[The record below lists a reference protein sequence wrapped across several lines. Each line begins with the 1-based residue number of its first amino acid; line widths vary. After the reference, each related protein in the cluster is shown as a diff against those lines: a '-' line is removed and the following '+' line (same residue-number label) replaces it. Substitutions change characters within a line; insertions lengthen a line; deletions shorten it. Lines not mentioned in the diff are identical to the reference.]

1 MDLPVKKPR
10 LEWLDA
16 LRGFTMIL
24 VVANHVS
31 QMGFEQNWKWSSSLP
46 FLLLFRMP
54 LFFFVSGFLAY
65 KAAQVWDANN
75 LGQLLVKK
83 LKVQIIPTACF
94 FFLFCAM
101 MSPNFVDA
109 VVTNFHSATK
119 GGYWFTI
126 ALLWMFVIYY
136 LFAYVES
143 KLKVKSWIPITVL
156 FLISLVFYES
166 CFLPKYFSWAQGYK
180 GEHIQWID
188 DLSLGRVFIHFP
200 FFLYGNIVHRY
211 WDKAQRVMD
220 SKWFYPLIIVLVILA
235 TLDVLKWHQLRLEWT
250 NLPSTIAKFGLLTI
264 VFMYFRN
271 YQQYFTKLTVIGAS
285 LQYIG
290 RRTLDIY
297 LIHFFF
303 MPNVPAI
310 GMFFDKY
317 RHNFALDT
325 TISVVMALLII
336 GFCIISSN
344 ILRVSPFFKKWLF
357 GRS

>member
-101 MSPNFVDA
+101 MSPNFVEA

-156 FLISLVFYES
+156 FLISLVF
-166 CFLPKYFSWAQGYK
+166 
-180 GEHIQWID
+180 
-188 DLSLGRVFIHFP
+188 
-200 FFLYGNIVHRY
+200 
-211 WDKAQRVMD
+211 
-220 SKWFYPLIIVLVILA
+220 
-235 TLDVLKWHQLRLEWT
+235 
-250 NLPSTIAKFGLLTI
+250 
-264 VFMYFRN
+264 
-271 YQQYFTKLTVIGAS
+271 
-285 LQYIG
+285 
-290 RRTLDIY
+290 
-297 LIHFFF
+297 
-303 MPNVPAI
+303 
-310 GMFFDKY
+310 
-317 RHNFALDT
+317 
-325 TISVVMALLII
+325 
-336 GFCIISSN
+336 
-344 ILRVSPFFKKWLF
+344 
-357 GRS
+357 